1 MSQIKWRLFLYK
13 SPFKILGSDII
24 LFILV
29 FLVFVGAFCTAW
41 LFLLY
46 NSPIGL
52 CWVTDV
58 VSTLIHVVR
67 TFIPVSVF
75 VHGVEEDED
84 AQGGSCHDPHNH
96 ACGAAGLPDHFC
108 WAWVWLSSTCPGWVG
123 YRKEGEKK
131 IPCDY
136 WVSKMP
142 ESKSNIYQHLLPISM
157 PNGRVPTALGKG
169 CWC

>member
-13 SPFKILGSDII
+13 GPCKILGSDVI

-29 FLVFVGAFCTAW
+29 LLIFVGALRTAG

-58 VSTLIHVVR
+58 VPTLVHVVWA
-67 TFIPVSVF
+67 FIPVSVL

-84 AQGGSCHDPHNH
+84 AQGGGGYDAYHH
-96 ACGAAGLPDHFC
+96 ARGAAGLPDHFC
-108 WAWVWLSSTCPGWVG
+108 GAWVWLSAPCPGWVG
-123 YRKEGEKK
+123 CREEGRKHTHTQWLSSSRDANSYR
-131 IPCDY
+131 
-136 WVSKMP
+136 
-142 ESKSNIYQHLLPISM
+142 L
-157 PNGRVPTALGKG
+157 VPWLME
-169 CWC
+169 